1 MLRGLSTLLTA
12 LAVAATL
19 VTDAHA
25 TTTFKIGT
33 LAPGNSPWGKEFRR
47 WANEVNA
54 DTGGQLDLD
63 FQWNG
68 QAGDE
73 TLMVQKVRSGQLDG
87 AGVSAFGLA
96 QTGVTDVLIF
106 NAPGLFA
113 NWGRLDVVRTAL
125 RDDLDR
131 QFEAK
136 GFSVLGWGDGGAA
149 KTMTVGFEAQ
159 IPSDLRGKGLYFS
172 TGDLIQPQIFASIGG
187 VTPKALT
194 IGEILPSLA
203 SGAISVVTVPP
214 LVAEQLQWTSRI
226 TDLCTQTVSF
236 YTGALIV
243 SSSRLQALAP
253 NLRDALT
260 RRGAEMSER
269 VTQSIRNLDAQ
280 AFARLKATKTTYDLT
295 DAGRHAWAELFRKVN
310 HDLRGTVFTPALF
323 DRVVQLAAG
332 PGDPASP
339 H

>member
-1 MLRGLSTLLTA
+1 MSKRILTV
-12 LAVAATL
+12 LATVVVAATL
-19 VTDAHA
+19 TSNADAA
-25 TTTFKIGT
+25 VTFKIGT
-33 LAPGNSPWGKEFRR
+33 LAPGNSPWGKEFKR
-47 WANEVNA
+47 WASEVSQ
-54 DTGGQLDLD
+54 DTGGELDLD

-73 TLMVQKVRSGQLDG
+73 ALMVQKIRSGQLDG

-106 NAPGLFA
+106 NAPGIFA
-113 NWGRLDVVRTAL
+113 NWAKLDLVRDAL
-125 RDDLDR
+125 KDDLDR

-159 IPSDLRGKGLYFS
+159 SPVDLRGKGVFFS
-172 TGDLIQPQIFASIGG
+172 TGDPIGPKVFSTIGG

-203 SGAISVVTVPP
+203 GGAIGVVTVPP
-214 LVAEQLQWTSRI
+214 LVAEQLQWTSHV
-226 TDLCTQTVSF
+226 THLCTQTVSF

-253 NLRDALT
+253 RLRDALT

-269 VTQSIRNLDAQ
+269 VTRSIRNIDAQ
-280 AFARLKATKTTYDLT
+280 AFARLKATKSAYDLSE
-295 DAGRHAWAELFRKVN
+295 AGKQAWSDLFQRVN
-310 HDLRGTVFTPALF
+310 RDLRGTVFTPAVF
-323 DRVVQLAAG
+323 DRVVQLAGAN
-332 PGDPASP
+332 
-339 H
+339 